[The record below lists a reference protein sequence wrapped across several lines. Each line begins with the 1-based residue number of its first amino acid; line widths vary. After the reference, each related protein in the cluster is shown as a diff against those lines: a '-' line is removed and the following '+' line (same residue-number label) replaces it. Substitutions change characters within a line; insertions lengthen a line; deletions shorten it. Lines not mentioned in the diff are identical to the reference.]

1 MEKVYDEYGFMPTSK
16 VKADNPRLQT
26 FNENLNNAVGKI
38 IEKQHEAGQLLE
50 SLKEECDLVY
60 DHIDAERNM
69 RNSWNE
75 DSEEKIKMLKTE
87 LVDMQKESSS
97 DKEEFKTLLGSF
109 LAAQNVFEEQHQ
121 LHEENQEKVKKII
134 ETLKENCVTLSNG
147 VKTCQDDLR
156 NFSELVQSKF
166 KEQCND
172 DKIRDEKIKNCEIK
186 QTGTQESSKELKEIQ
201 TQIASLVQTVNSVES
216 ETKNYLNAK
225 KEFQEASG
233 SATASLSSG
242 VFYSFPSTHDICNE
256 LQQRNNKQ
264 QNLVVFGL
272 TESITDTETAQQLIS
287 DIGSL
292 SRICSSFRIGKGVEG
307 KSRPLI
313 IRFASKHERD
323 DVYGRLK
330 NLKGQTRW
338 TNISVT
344 LDLTKMQC
352 MEEKEIYNLL
362 AKKAQEKN
370 EVIDVREGFWKVIGG
385 RGKKR
390 IVFSKK

>member
-1 MEKVYDEYGFMPTSK
+1 MQQ
-16 VKADNPRLQT
+16 KASD
-26 FNENLNNAVGKI
+26 
-38 IEKQHEAGQLLE
+38 
-50 SLKEECDLVY
+50 
-60 DHIDAERNM
+60 
-69 RNSWNE
+69 
-75 DSEEKIKMLKTE
+75 
-87 LVDMQKESSS
+87 
-97 DKEEFKTLLGSF
+97 DKEEFKTHLGSL
-109 LAAQNVFEEQHQ
+109 LAAQSDLQEQHR
-121 LHEENQEKVKKII
+121 LHEENQEKVKKIV
-134 ETLKENCVTLSNG
+134 ETLKDNCVTLSNG
-147 VKTCQDDLR
+147 VKTCQDNLG
-156 NFSELVQSKF
+156 NFSEFVQRKF
-166 KEQCND
+166 KEQFND

-186 QTGTQESSKELKEIQ
+186 QTNTQESSKELKEIK
-201 TQIASLVQTVNSVES
+201 TQIASLVQTVNSVKS

-225 KEFQEASG
+225 KESQEASG

-256 LQQRNNKQ
+256 LQQRDNKQ

-272 TESITDTETAQQLIS
+272 TESIADTETAQQLVS

-292 SRICSSFRIGKGVEG
+292 SSICSSFRIGKRVEG

-313 IRFASKHERD
+313 IRFTSKHERD

-338 TNISVT
+338 NNVSVA

-352 MEEKEIYNLL
+352 TEEKRIYDLL

-370 EVIDVREGFWKVIGG
+370 EAIDVREGSWKVIGG

-390 IVFSKK
+390 IAFSKK